1 MKKQIHILCSVSVL
15 SVGSAMAA
23 DTLSEQDFFQELPL
37 VLTASRLSQPQSES
51 PSAMTVIDREMIQA
65 SGFRSVPEL
74 MRLVPGM
81 YVGFADA
88 NRPVVSFHGSSDELA
103 RRMQI
108 LVDGRSIYLP
118 PNGGVSWA
126 DLPLFT
132 EDIERIEVVHGPS
145 SASHGANSFYGV
157 INIIT
162 KDALAQKGESV
173 SVNRGGLTSDAS
185 VRMGRIGE
193 TYEYRM
199 SMGYRSDQG
208 YSNPDLN
215 DHNMTNIFNFRGNYH
230 PVASDSVDV
239 QMGSSNGVYGTG
251 ILDEPSQNGRAR
263 PQDPFRDTKSNSDF
277 VQMSW
282 LHLTPAGNESKL
294 TYSYTTHDY
303 FDPNICIISDVC
315 QNKVAGT
322 PYFYGF
328 TKLAVKTSRNE
339 LELQNTTQL
348 SDDNRLVWGANARND
363 YADYPL
369 LLVLPRTVKTWQ
381 VFAHDEW
388 RLTQA
393 TVLNVGTM
401 YESDGLGH
409 KNNSPRLSL
418 NHHLSPE
425 HTVRLGFATATRSP
439 VMSEAFVDANNTIW
453 GGAYV
458 PPVTPLKPEK
468 IFSKEIGYLG
478 EFRSIGLTLDTRAY
492 IEQVKDLI
500 WWDKYVQLTP
510 NFPDSFGNLFA
521 AEYKGVD
528 ATLKYHWDEGRS
540 FWVLNYAY
548 QQATARLSALPT
560 QYYSTAPDPDPAS
573 YATVGERV
581 RAFYTNEYFAQ
592 FGQLVPKNSASL
604 LVSKN
609 FAESWQFSG
618 GYYYRE
624 LTRVGDVS
632 PDVTPE
638 TVMRRV
644 DLRLARSFKHGKGQ
658 TSEVAVVVQNATQ
671 DRYTKYGTINNVS
684 EVTFYRRGWLTMT
697 LNF

>member
-1 MKKQIHILCSVSVL
+1 MKKIKNG
-15 SVGSAMAA
+15 VGIALALLATCARAA
-23 DTLSEQDFFQELPL
+23 DNTSELDYFQEFPM
-37 VLTASRLSQPQSES
+37 VLTASRLQQPLSES
-51 PSAMTVIDREMIQA
+51 PSAMTVIDRDMIKA

-108 LVDGRSIYLP
+108 LIDGRSVYLP

-173 SVNRGGLTSDAS
+173 SVTRGGLTSDAS
-185 VRMGRIGE
+185 VRMGRVGD
-193 TYEYRM
+193 TYDYRV

-208 YSNPDLN
+208 LSNPDLY
-215 DHNMTNIFNFRGNYH
+215 DHNMTNVFNFRSNYH
-230 PVASDSVDV
+230 PVSSDSLDV
-239 QMGSSNGVYGTG
+239 QIGSSNGVYGTG

-277 VQMSW
+277 MQMSW
-282 LHLTPAGNESKL
+282 LHLSPLGNENKL
-294 TYSYTTHDY
+294 TYAYTTHDY
-303 FDPNICIISDVC
+303 FDPNICISSEVC
-315 QNKVAGT
+315 K
-322 PYFYGF
+322 GF
-328 TKLAVKTSRNE
+328 TPTPFYLGFAKLAVKSTRNE
-339 LELQNTTQL
+339 LELQNTIQL
-348 SDDNRLVWGANARND
+348 GDDNRLVWGGNVRQD

-369 LLVLPRTVKTWQ
+369 LLVTPHTVKTWQ
-381 VFAHDEW
+381 VFAHEEW
-388 RLTQA
+388 RLNQA
-393 TVLNVGTM
+393 TVLNIGTM
-401 YESDGLGH
+401 YESDGIGH

-418 NHHLSPE
+418 NYHMTPE

-458 PPVTPLKPEK
+458 PPVVPLKPEK

-478 EFRSIGLTLDTRAY
+478 EFRSIGVTVDTRAY

-510 NFPDSFGNLFA
+510 SFPDSFANLFA

-528 ATLKYHWDEGRS
+528 ATVKYHWDEGRS
-540 FWVLNYAY
+540 FFVLNYAY
-548 QQATARLSALPT
+548 QQASARLSAIPT

-573 YATVGERV
+573 FATVGQRV
-581 RAFYTNEYFAQ
+581 RAFYDSEYFAQ
-592 FGQLVPKNSASL
+592 FYQTVPKNSASF

-609 FAESWQFSG
+609 IADAWQFST

-644 DLRLARSFKHGKGQ
+644 DMRLAKTFKYGKGQ
-658 TSEVAVVVQNATQ
+658 TAEVAVVVQNATQ
-671 DRYTKYGTINNVS
+671 DKYTKYGTINNVS
-684 EVTFYRRGWLTMT
+684 EVTFYRRGWLIAT